1 MSNTLQWKHNDMN
14 KFEHIYF
21 FILLFKLQLIFD
33 MPKFLFDVH
42 KNQR

>member
-1 MSNTLQWKHNDMN
+1 MN